1 MIPNKCKMPDISDL
15 TTPLLPALLAQALI
29 GNKELSRKS
38 SLYRNN
44 FVRLVDKAVFEYQE
58 SRSTIIAQ
66 IEEMQRSTE
75 EMVETGRVLHILNF
89 TDHFENC
96 INATARLLKLLD
108 KIKNESRSPSI
119 SRLVRRLVEAYS
131 KSIPD
136 IRNAIEHMDEKIRGD
151 EIVEGQPVMLSV
163 GDDGDKATIASYH
176 IKFNDLATTLRKLHA
191 VAKQLLESGSN

>member
-44 FVRLVDKAVFEYQE
+44 FVRLVDKAIFEYQE

-66 IEEMQRSTE
+66 IE

-136 IRNAIEHMDEKIRGD
+136 IRNAIEHMAKIIQKDELI
-151 EIVEGQPVMLSV
+151 EGSPVMLAIT
-163 GDDGDKATIASYH
+163 DDADGAMIASYH
-176 IKFNDLATTLRKLHA
+176 IKFNDIAIILRNLHI